1 MILYF
6 SATGNSKYVA
16 ERIAK
21 ATEDI
26 AVSIEKAEPAIAL
39 KSGEC
44 FGIVTPVYFGGI
56 PLPMRDF
63 LERLRV
69 TGDTGYCFSVLTYGY
84 TSGFSAAEVK
94 KLIAKKDLRLS
105 ASFGIQMPDT
115 WTPVFDVSDPVAVAK
130 TNEAAEGRIDKIIK
144 SIKNRETGIHG
155 AGRYP
160 YFARFLAKPLYDKAR
175 RTGKFYVEDSCIGCG
190 LCVKR
195 CPVQAIV
202 IVDKKPV
209 WKKNQCALCL
219 RCLHYC
225 PKFAI
230 QYGDGKT
237 KKHGQYHNPHVE
249 V

>member
-21 ATEDI
+21 AMEDV
-26 AVSIEKAEPAIAL
+26 AVSIEKAEPAITL
-39 KSGEC
+39 KTDEC

-69 TGDTGYCFSVLTYGY
+69 TGDAGYCFSVLTYGY

-94 KLIAKKDLRLS
+94 KLLSKKNLRLS
-105 ASFGIQMPDT
+105 ASFGIQTPDT
-115 WTPVFDVSDPVAVAK
+115 WTPVFDVSDPATVAE
-130 TNEAAEGRIDKIIK
+130 TNEAAEERIDKIIS

-175 RTGKFYVEDSCIGCG
+175 RTGKFYVEGTCIGCG
-190 LCVKR
+190 LCAKR
-195 CPVQAIV
+195 CPVHAIE
-202 IVDKKPV
+202 IIDKKPI
-209 WKKNQCALCL
+209 WTKERCALCL
-219 RCLHYC
+219 RCLHHC

-237 KKHGQYHNPHVE
+237 KKHGQYHNPHVK